1 METWQGY
8 SVETPARRLGVVDT
22 VLFGDDSVQP
32 SGISVRRG
40 RFARGVR
47 IIDAAER
54 RDAAEHVAGRTL
66 RLRSIR
72 HRRPFPAERLQVQLR
87 RHGDDRHCERSV
99 VLDHERLEDPGRLE
113 REALRRFEPV
123 RLGFRVVLILVQR
136 EADPG

>member
-47 IIDAAER
+47 IIDAADILGVDARAR
-54 RDAAEHVAGRTL
+54 RIAVRSDGVAG
-66 RLRSIR
+66 S
-72 HRRPFPAERLQVQLR
+72 F
-87 RHGDDRHCERSV
+87 
-99 VLDHERLEDPGRLE
+99 
-113 REALRRFEPV
+113 
-123 RLGFRVVLILVQR
+123 
-136 EADPG
+136 